1 MKKSNKLFCRLCL
14 LFFVTLLP
22 FGVKAQQAVKEARI
36 IGSVLDAKTQKP
48 LPYVQVTLKGT
59 TVGTTTD
66 LSGKF
71 SIESLPAGTFTV
83 EARYMGFS
91 VSSKRVK
98 LTETQT
104 RQVRFFLKEQSID
117 LDGVV
122 VTANRQATLRKLAPS
137 LVTVLSGNDLIKTN
151 SENLSQGLR
160 FQPGLRVE
168 DNCQNCG
175 FNQVRINGLE
185 GAYSQILID
194 SRPVFSAL
202 AGVYGLEQIP
212 ASMIERVEVIRG
224 GGSALFG
231 ANAVGGVINVITR
244 EPLRNSASVTQ
255 NVTTFSND
263 ENKFSSINPTTSFNA
278 SLVTDDRKAAM
289 MIFGQYSARDGFDF
303 NGDDYTETPELKNR
317 ALGFRAYYKTGL
329 YSKISAEFRSMHEH
343 RRGGDNL
350 DLPPFRANIAE
361 YLQHYITGGSIRF
374 DQGFADGKNNFSLYA
389 SGQKVLRKSYYGGGG
404 EDLDEL
410 FKDLDATKVALTSY
424 GTSKGFD
431 AQVGGMYVHKFP
443 KGFDYTGGIEAT
455 FSTLTDQSGYR
466 PAKIDQQVNT
476 YSQFNQIEYKQEK
489 WSCLLGGRFDY
500 VTLFQNGE
508 EDIDPV
514 FVFSPRANLR
524 YNPVEDFSM
533 RLSYSEGFR
542 APQYFDEDMHV
553 ALAGGEAI
561 SRVLSQDLKE
571 ERSRSI
577 SLSLDY
583 YGSFSDDW
591 QYNLMAEGFLTMLT
605 NQFVESPVHKTV
617 NGIQQR
623 YIINDNGGKAKVYG
637 ANIEAKIAFKKFWDL
652 QFGITLQ
659 KSQYANEVEHIAA
672 EDALGGEAIKTKD
685 YIRTPNTYGYFT
697 STLRPMKNFSFI
709 LSGTYTGSMLVPHEA
724 YTGGVPTGAVVKDN
738 IIDFT
743 DANGAR
749 YLGVEKGVLVDAD
762 PFFDFDLK
770 VNYQFQLSKAIKMD
784 VSLGMQNILNAY
796 QSDSDMGAGR
806 ASTFVY
812 GPMLPRRL
820 YTSISLNL

>member
-1 MKKSNKLFCRLCL
+1 MKKRITLFCRLSL
-14 LFFVTLLP
+14 LFFVALLP
-22 FGVKAQQAVKEARI
+22 LKVEAQQAVKEARI
-36 IGSVLDAKTQKP
+36 IGSVLDAKTQET
-48 LPYVQVTLKGT
+48 LPYVQVTLVET

-71 SIESLPAGTFTV
+71 SLDNLPAGTFTL

-91 VSSKRVK
+91 VSRKKVHLSSA
-98 LTETQT
+98 QT
-104 RQVRFFLKEQSID
+104 RVVRFLLEEQSID

-122 VTANRQATLRKLAPS
+122 VSANRQVTRRKLAPS
-137 LVTVLSGNDLIKTN
+137 LVTVLSGRDLIKTN

-255 NVTTFSND
+255 NATTFAND
-263 ENKFSSINPTTSFNA
+263 RDEFSSFNPTTSFNA

-317 ALGFRAYYKTGL
+317 ALGFRTYYKTGI

-350 DLPPFRANIAE
+350 ELPPFRANIAE

-374 DQGFADGKNNFSLYA
+374 DQGYADGKNKFSLYA

-410 FKDLDATKVALTSY
+410 FKDLDETKTALTSY

-431 AQVGGMYVHKFP
+431 AQVGGMYIHKFP
-443 KGFDYTGGIEAT
+443 KNFHYTGGLEAT
-455 FSTLTDQSGYR
+455 FSTLTDLSGYR
-466 PAKIDQQVNT
+466 PAEIDQKVNT
-476 YSQFNQIEYKQEK
+476 YSQFNQIEYKSDK
-489 WSCLLGGRFDY
+489 WSFLLGGRFDY

-508 EDIDPV
+508 KDIDPV
-514 FVFSPRANLR
+514 FVFSPRANVR
-524 YNPVEDFSM
+524 YNPVKDFSM

-553 ALAGGEAI
+553 ALAGGEPI
-561 SRVLSQDLKE
+561 SRVLSKDLKE
-571 ERSRSI
+571 ERSRSV

-591 QYNLMAEGFLTMLT
+591 QYNVMAEGFLTTLT
-605 NQFVESPVHKTV
+605 NQFVESPIQKTI

-623 YIINDNGGKAKVYG
+623 YIINDDGGKAKVYG
-637 ANIEAKIAFKKFWDL
+637 SNLEAKIAFRRFWEL
-652 QFGITLQ
+652 QFGLTLQ
-659 KSQYANEVEHIAA
+659 KSQYANEVEHIAK
-672 EDALGGEAIKTKD
+672 EDALGGKAIKTKD
-685 YIRTPNTYGYFT
+685 YIRTPEVYGYFT
-697 STLRPMKNFSFI
+697 STLRPLKKLSFI
-709 LSGTYTGSMLVPHEA
+709 FSGTYTGSMLVPHEA
-724 YTGGVPTGAVVKDN
+724 YTGGVPTGAVVKN
-738 IIDFT
+738 NEIDFT
-743 DANGAR
+743 DKNGAR
-749 YLGVEKGVLVDAD
+749 YLGLEKGVLVDAK
-762 PFFDFDLK
+762 PFFDFDFK
-770 VNYQFQLSKAIKMD
+770 ANYQFQLSKAVKMD
-784 VSLGMQNILNAY
+784 LSVGMQNIFNAY
-796 QSDSDMGAGR
+796 QKDSDMGAGR

-812 GPMLPRRL
+812 GPMLPRRF
-820 YTSISLNL
+820 YTSITFNI